1 MKLGARSLVMTAR
14 EFRSGVGDPRP
25 AGVAG
30 ASELVPV
37 LARQLRAGGRADAVV
52 EQQTEGISVLIWV
65 GAPDE
70 ARLRAASRAGVPIV
84 AVTDARSVPY
94 VLAENLVRVPAGQGF
109 PVEAIA
115 TAVARR
121 LGDKATTLAARLPV
135 LRPAVCSRLIDL
147 YAKQNGKIAVAV
159 FVPGVDMPILTLNQ
173 TRLVFRI
180 ALAYG
185 IDIDRNRAGEL
196 IGLAGIVGAGF
207 SFRAVARGLLDFVPV
222 GGWAVKGAI
231 AYTGTRTIGEAA
243 VRFFEA
249 RL

>member
-1 MKLGARSLVMTAR
+1 VKLNARTLLSTAR
-14 EFRSGVGDPRP
+14 EFRTGVGDPRP

-30 ASELVPV
+30 ARELVPI
-37 LARQLRAGGRADAVV
+37 LARELRAGGRDDAVV
-52 EQQTEGISVLIWV
+52 EQRTEGISVLIWV

-70 ARLRAASRAGVPIV
+70 ERLRAASRAGVPIV
-84 AVTDARSVPY
+84 AVTDAGTVPY

-109 PVEAIA
+109 PVDEIA
-115 TAVARR
+115 AAVANR

-135 LRPAVCSRLIDL
+135 LRPAVCKHLIDT

-159 FVPGVDMPILTLNQ
+159 FIPGVDMPILTLNQ

-185 IDIDRNRAGEL
+185 VDLDRNRAGEL
-196 IGLAGIVGAGF
+196 IGLVGIVGAGF

-222 GGWAVKGAI
+222 GGWAVKGAV

>member
-25 AGVAG
+25 AGIAG

-37 LARQLRAGGRADAVV
+37 LARQLRARGQADAVV

-70 ARLRAASRAGVPIV
+70 AQLRAASRAGVPIV

-94 VLAENLVRVPAGQGF
+94 VLAENLVHVPAGQGF

-185 IDIDRNRAGEL
+185 IDVDRNRAGEL
-196 IGLAGIVGAGF
+196 IGLVGIVGAGF